1 MPIFSHT
8 VSYGRWPRQI
18 SAERVQRLGFA
29 HLEGQCPSVLR
40 RLPVWGLVFDPAGPS
55 SAAPK
60 NIGGKRTKSLA
71 ELRSAWT
78 GPFDFAQGRLRPVP
92 HTGYPKNESAQDP
105 GLSLGT
111 PVEQPSPRT
120 AQTQIRFRAPK
131 RKWPCRAS
139 ATAPPGYAGELG
151 DQDQAEELE
160 IVKRDGELLRQAQ
173 CSWGSASPSF
183 FHAEPQR
190 TTDCILSSE
199 EVAF

>member
-1 MPIFSHT
+1 LQ
-8 VSYGRWPRQI
+8 GRLFHGHPR
-18 SAERVQRLGFA
+18 SRNPHGCRYLVT
-29 HLEGQCPSVLR
+29 PSVTDAGPARFRQNGYNVWDLHIWKDSALVFCGGFPCGAWSLTRPGRAR
-40 RLPVWGLVFDPAGPS
+40 RLLRTSEVRE
-55 SAAPK
+55 PK
-60 NIGGKRTKSLA
+60 
-71 ELRSAWT
+71 AWT

-151 DQDQAEELE
+151 DKDQAEELE
-160 IVKRDGELLRQAQ
+160 IVKRDGELLRQA
-173 CSWGSASPSF
+173 
-183 FHAEPQR
+183 
-190 TTDCILSSE
+190 
-199 EVAF
+199 